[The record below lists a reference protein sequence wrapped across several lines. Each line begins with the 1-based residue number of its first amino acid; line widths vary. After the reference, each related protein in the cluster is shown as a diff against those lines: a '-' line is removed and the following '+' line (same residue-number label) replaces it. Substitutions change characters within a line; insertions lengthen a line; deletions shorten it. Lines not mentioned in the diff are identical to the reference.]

1 MNNRL
6 AAPDVEGNE
15 PHQSAVLSWIEA
27 GYLLGG
33 KIEKALEEL
42 GISLAK
48 LKVITYLAESR
59 QSLSLTEIAAKLN
72 CVRSNVTQ
80 LVDRLESEGLVRRLY
95 DPSDRRTVR
104 ADLTETGR
112 EKQKAGAAA
121 LAKTAS
127 DLTASLSDADLAALG
142 RLAAAFK

>member
-1 MNNRL
+1 MTGEAN
-6 AAPDVEGNE
+6 ASD
-15 PHQSAVLSWIEA
+15 QSAVLSWIEA

-42 GISLAK
+42 GLSLAK

-59 QSLSLTEIAAKLN
+59 QSLSLSEIAAKLN

-104 ADLTETGR
+104 AELTEAGR
-112 EKQKAGAAA
+112 DKQKAGAKVLTKTEAD
-121 LAKTAS
+121 LA
-127 DLTASLSDADLAALG
+127 ASLSETDLAALG